1 MSRAKTVAQ
10 AAWARP
16 SLQLSS
22 WSCIGPRRRNI
33 PSVTSMSLE
42 DNSMDTVAVSISDSA
57 VPLLTV
63 TKTTTTETTQIL
75 KSEVIES
82 TPKSEFTH
90 VIEQTTSHVTQI
102 EREEESI
109 VDAELSEV
117 ELWQQL
123 ETELSKPRERE
134 EGDVEEDDHDHD
146 EEEIV
151 REIAEASTST
161 GEVGTASS
169 SSLSETKEA
178 HRFYPPG
185 KIMHIV
191 SFLSEE
197 DANIDHEGD
206 PHEAGPKMGI
216 YLTPRSLYGKLR
228 LSKAMI
234 NDHYMPIY
242 RRSIEQ
248 LISELE
254 KDASSAMV
262 NGSHYVGL

>member
-33 PSVTSMSLE
+33 PSVTITSSE
-42 DNSMDTVAVSISDSA
+42 NSMDTAAVSISDSGA
-57 VPLLTV
+57 PLLTV
-63 TKTTTTETTQIL
+63 TETTTAETTEIL

-123 ETELSKPRERE
+123 ETELSNPRERE

-151 REIAEASTST
+151 REIAEASTSI

-169 SSLSETKEA
+169 SSPSETKEA

-206 PHEAGPKMGI
+206 PHEAGSKMGI

-234 NDHYMPIY
+234 NDHYMPMY

-254 KDASSAMV
+254 KDSSSAMA